1 MSIPKGEI
9 SIRTYFQVEWKLAPR
24 AIVFKACKFI
34 QSCVTTIVNTAGLQ
48 TSGSTGFL
56 LVAVAKIGDKCMNL
70 FWGGTLNA
78 FLNFLGFCFV
88 LSNMIGNNP
97 AL

>member
-9 SIRTYFQVEWKLAPR
+9 SNSTYFQAEWKLDPQ
-24 AIVFKACKFI
+24 AIVFKVCKFI
-34 QSCVTTIVNTAGLQ
+34 QSCGTTIVNTTGLQ
-48 TSGSTGFL
+48 TSGSRGFL
-56 LVAVAKIGDKCMNL
+56 LVAVTKIGDKCMNL

-78 FLNFLGFCFV
+78 FFNFLGFCFV